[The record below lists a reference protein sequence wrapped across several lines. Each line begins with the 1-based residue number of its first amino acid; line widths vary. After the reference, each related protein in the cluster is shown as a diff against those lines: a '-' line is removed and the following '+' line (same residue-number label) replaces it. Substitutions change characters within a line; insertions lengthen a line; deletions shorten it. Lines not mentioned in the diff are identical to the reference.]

1 MQRDMALVRK
11 LLLAI
16 EASER
21 PLDTGLVRIS
31 NFSND
36 QIAEHVRILSE
47 AGLVEGVA
55 KTGERGTH
63 WSELRLT
70 WAGHD
75 FIDAARNEQLWRA
88 VTEAINGRTGTA
100 SFDVWRAALLDETFK
115 SLGVPPSDDPQPARK
130 SHITG

>member
-21 PLDTGLVRIS
+21 PLDTGFVRIA
-31 NFSND
+31 NFTGE
-36 QIAEHVRILSE
+36 QIAEHVRMLCE

-55 KTGERGTH
+55 TSTERGVR

-70 WAGHD
+70 WIGHD
-75 FIDAARNEQLWRA
+75 FIDAARNEVVWRA
-88 VTEAINGRTGTA
+88 VNDAINGSTGTA
-100 SFDVWRAALLDETFK
+100 SFSVWRAALLDETFK
-115 SLGVPPSDDPQPARK
+115 SLGVPPSEDNLPNRK
-130 SHITG
+130 VA